1 MEKIELRL
9 QFSTLIFD
17 LNGLFSF
24 LNLENLEISKE
35 GHLGTWVRPK
45 MSELPELDPKMQF
58 E

>member
-1 MEKIELRL
+1 MNFL
-9 QFSTLIFD
+9 QQNKVVILK
-17 LNGLFSF
+17 
-24 LNLENLEISKE
+24 NLEIAKE